1 MKTGTFARIGAA
13 GFVVTALALSA
24 LQLGELAPPQ
34 TETVLV
40 PEDGIDPLRAEL
52 RRCRSIGQ
60 AAASDQVCMRAWAEQ
75 RSRFFMGVQQATGR
89 DFGEDE
95 GAPAASADE
104 NEGAAANS
112 DAAAPSPSPTQDG
125 SH

>member
-24 LQLGELAPPQ
+24 LQMNEPAAPQ

-60 AAASDQVCMRAWAEQ
+60 AAASDQVCLRAWAEQ
-75 RSRFFMGVQQATGR
+75 RSRFFMGVSHATGR
-89 DFGEDE
+89 DFGEYE
-95 GAPAASADE
+95 AAPIATES
-104 NEGAAANS
+104 AAANN
-112 DAAAPSPSPTQDG
+112 DAAAPLSPAIPEG
-125 SH
+125 IR

>member
-1 MKTGTFARIGAA
+1 MKTGTIARIGAA

-24 LQLGELAPPQ
+24 LQLNEPAQTQ

-40 PEDGIDPLRAEL
+40 PQEEIDPLRAEL

-60 AAASDQVCMRAWAEQ
+60 AAASDQLCMRAWAEQ
-75 RSRFFMGVQQATGR
+75 RSRFFMTVHEADGSRFDETG
-89 DFGEDE
+89 
-95 GAPAASADE
+95 PSAR
-104 NEGAAANS
+104 EGAALNS
-112 DAAAPSPSPTQDG
+112 DSAAPSQSATPDG

>member
-24 LQLGELAPPQ
+24 LQMNEPAAPQ

-40 PEDGIDPLRAEL
+40 PEDGIDPPRAEL

-60 AAASDQVCMRAWAEQ
+60 AAASDQVCLRAWAEQ
-75 RSRFFMGVQQATGR
+75 RSRFFMGVSHATGR
-89 DFGEDE
+89 DFGEYE
-95 GAPAASADE
+95 AAPIATES
-104 NEGAAANS
+104 AAANN
-112 DAAAPSPSPTQDG
+112 DAAAPLSPAIPEG
-125 SH
+125 IR

>member
-1 MKTGTFARIGAA
+1 MKTGTIARIGAA

-24 LQLGELAPPQ
+24 LQLDEPAPAQ

-40 PEDGIDPLRAEL
+40 PEDGIDSLRAEL

-60 AAASDQVCMRAWAEQ
+60 AAASDQVCLRAWAEQ
-75 RSRFFMGVQQATGR
+75 RSRFFMGVTHATGR

-95 GAPAASADE
+95 IAPAG

-112 DAAAPSPSPTQDG
+112 DAAAPSPSPTQTG

>member
-1 MKTGTFARIGAA
+1 MKTGTIARIGAA
-13 GFVVTALALSA
+13 GFVVTALALSV
-24 LQLGELAPPQ
+24 LQLGEPAPPQ

-40 PEDGIDPLRAEL
+40 LQEGIDPLRAEL

-60 AAASDQVCMRAWAEQ
+60 AAASDQVCLRAWAEQ

-89 DFGEDE
+89 DFGEAE
-95 GAPAASADE
+95 P
-104 NEGAAANS
+104 
-112 DAAAPSPSPTQDG
+112 AAPSPNTTPDG